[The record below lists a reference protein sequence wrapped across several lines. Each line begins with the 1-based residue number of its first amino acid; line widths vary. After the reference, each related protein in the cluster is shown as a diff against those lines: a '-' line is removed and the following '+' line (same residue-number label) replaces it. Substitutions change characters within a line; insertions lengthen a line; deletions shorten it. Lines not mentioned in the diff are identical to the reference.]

1 MKPKQAKQEEKK
13 GLQFSLS
20 IDNEKYYNLI
30 IDKLTIIFLLEI
42 DSIIFPAAHLQSKS
56 IIESI
61 KNAQKLNELHNL
73 GLTVNPDLRVSIG
86 TLDPMSPE
94 KFYCSE
100 KLLDSQSLY
109 RNINQVEEE
118 IIELKNRNIN
128 GIRIHAGIYD
138 LDVFESIWTIMNS
151 NFERNNLS
159 LHIDRVNLSNAH
171 ITNLIK
177 IAYGDRN
184 SSLTLEIDGASSFGV
199 NTYSDT
205 IQTLATAD
213 IIIKEFLKKNY
224 KNYKNLEFYL
234 SGAINSKTI
243 SMSNLCD
250 IQFDGLSFGSSYN
263 NILFENIDME
273 ENLDKIVENREE
285 LIKEIEN
292 FKTKFIL

>member
-138 LDVFESIWTIMNS
+138 LDVFESIWNIMNS
-151 NFERNNLS
+151 N
-159 LHIDRVNLSNAH
+159 
-171 ITNLIK
+171 
-177 IAYGDRN
+177 
-184 SSLTLEIDGASSFGV
+184 
-199 NTYSDT
+199 
-205 IQTLATAD
+205 
-213 IIIKEFLKKNY
+213 
-224 KNYKNLEFYL
+224 
-234 SGAINSKTI
+234 
-243 SMSNLCD
+243 C
-250 IQFDGLSFGSSYN
+250 
-263 NILFENIDME
+263 
-273 ENLDKIVENREE
+273 
-285 LIKEIEN
+285 
-292 FKTKFIL
+292 

>member
-138 LDVFESIWTIMNS
+138 LDVFES
-151 NFERNNLS
+151 
-159 LHIDRVNLSNAH
+159 
-171 ITNLIK
+171 
-177 IAYGDRN
+177 
-184 SSLTLEIDGASSFGV
+184 
-199 NTYSDT
+199 
-205 IQTLATAD
+205 
-213 IIIKEFLKKNY
+213 
-224 KNYKNLEFYL
+224 
-234 SGAINSKTI
+234 
-243 SMSNLCD
+243 
-250 IQFDGLSFGSSYN
+250 
-263 NILFENIDME
+263 
-273 ENLDKIVENREE
+273 
-285 LIKEIEN
+285 
-292 FKTKFIL
+292 